1 MRQVGSGS
9 QVHTLAWL
17 SCHALAKCF
26 TKKIYFSCNVTYS
39 KFILI
44 GSPILAK
51 DKFFKVMEME
61 LQRPLLVTYWLK
73 ETAHHRVTKPLQTV
87 YFKLA
92 GEMHLITI

>member
-1 MRQVGSGS
+1 MPWQNVL
-9 QVHTLAWL
+9 QKNIFFV
-17 SCHALAKCF
+17 F
-26 TKKIYFSCNVTYS
+26 VTYS

>member
-1 MRQVGSGS
+1 MVELPCPG
-9 QVHTLAWL
+9 
-17 SCHALAKCF
+17 KMF
-26 TKKIYFSCNVTYS
+26 YKKDIDRLLCNVTYS

-61 LQRPLLVTYWLK
+61 LQRPLLVAYWLK

-87 YFKLA
+87 SFKLA